1 MILTLERIM
10 RVLNV
15 PLLIFIA
22 LLFTRFQVIFTDKD
36 EKRRSSFAAILVIAV
51 LISLSYGSFSGGFVS
66 YVLITELLAVILMGL
81 FHTGFLDTHFLL
93 GKWAMY
99 LLIIKNVLYCLASVF
114 TDRSIAALR
123 ASPGIRQNISFFV
136 YLFGVAAFLLLQ
148 RIYPRA
154 RVRKLLNNR
163 NAVKILVLIEYG
175 FSFVCVIFLEYLLTD
190 VSYER
195 EYLYH
200 ILTLLIG
207 GGLYSAVFYMF
218 VFFQERDEE
227 KERAEKLELLHK
239 RSREYY
245 EQELQGMQ
253 ELRRARHDYRNQLFI
268 IRCLLEEG
276 DIGKAREYVAGQEE
290 QTQRVDS
297 GTLCNWKIL
306 NYILAREK
314 TYLEERGVRCQIAL
328 WIPDIQVKEEDLYL
342 VFLNLLH
349 NCREAL
355 LRQDGAEERYLEIW
369 GEEEP
374 AETGEGSERFA
385 IYLENS
391 FSGEILLNGRKEIMS
406 VKDDKVNHG
415 LGLKIVRS
423 ILEQNGGTAE
433 YRFDREE
440 KYFLVKLTLEEGAGN
455 GS

>member
-1 MILTLERIM
+1 MIPVLEKITGI
-10 RVLNV
+10 LNV

-22 LLFTRFQVIFTDKD
+22 LLFTRFQVIFTDKR
-36 EKRRSSFAAILVIAV
+36 RRSSLIVIIVIAG
-51 LISLSYGSFSGGFVS
+51 LISLSYGSFSGGIVS
-66 YVLITELLAVILMGL
+66 YFLITELLAVVLMGL

-93 GKWAMY
+93 GKWVMY
-99 LLIIKNVLYCLASVF
+99 LLIIKNVLYCLTSVF
-114 TDRSIAALR
+114 TGQSIEALR
-123 ASPGIRQNISFFV
+123 ASPGMRQNISFFV
-136 YLFGVAAFLLLQ
+136 YLFGAAAFLLLQ

-154 RVRKLLNNR
+154 RVRKLLSNR

-200 ILTLLIG
+200 ILTLCTG

-227 KERAEKLELLHK
+227 KERAEKLELLHQ

-245 EQELQGMQ
+245 EQELEGMQ
-253 ELRRARHDYRNQLFI
+253 ELRKARHDYRNQLFI

-276 DIGKAREYVAGQEE
+276 DLDKAKEYVADQE
-290 QTQRVDS
+290 TQSQRLERE
-297 GTLCNWKIL
+297 TLCNWKIL

-314 TYLEERGVRCQIAL
+314 TYLEERGVRCLIKL
-328 WIPDIQVKEEDLYL
+328 WIPDVQVKEEDLYL

-355 LRQDGAEERYLEIW
+355 LRQGETEDRYLEIW
-369 GEEEP
+369 GEEG
-374 AETGEGSERFA
+374 AEGRFV

-391 FSGEILLNGRKEIMS
+391 FSGEILFNDRREIMS
-406 VKDDKVNHG
+406 VKEDKVNHG
-415 LGLKIVRS
+415 LGLKIIRS

-433 YRFDREE
+433 YHFDRQ
-440 KYFLVKLTLEEGAGN
+440 KKVFLVKLTLEEGTGN